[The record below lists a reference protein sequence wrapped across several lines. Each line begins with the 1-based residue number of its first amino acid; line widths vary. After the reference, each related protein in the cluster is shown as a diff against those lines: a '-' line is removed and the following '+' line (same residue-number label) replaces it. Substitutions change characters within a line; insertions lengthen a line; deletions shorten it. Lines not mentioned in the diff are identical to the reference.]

1 MSKMPVSGA
10 SHRESDND
18 YAKVLAN
25 FDPNCRI
32 IDGKCGLQWIIQ
44 KRDGQRAGRTRWT
57 GWHYLKRRER
67 LIELYRQFC
76 DVVDPNVLVVLQQ
89 LPEIHPGRGGTK

>member
-1 MSKMPVSGA
+1 MSKMSVRGS
-10 SHRESDND
+10 SNRESDDD
-18 YAKVLAN
+18 YSKVLAT

-67 LIELYRQFC
+67 LIDLYRQFC
-76 DVVDPNVLVVLQQ
+76 YVVDPNVLVVLQQ
-89 LPEIHPGRGGTK
+89 LPEIHPGRRGAK